1 MSAFGDW
8 CEIVTRQVR
17 FWPDHAE
24 IARELGDHYEDHVR
38 DLERIGYAPQLAR
51 QRALEAMGDPEEVGR
66 GMDAVHQPLLGWL
79 WMVSRWGVWLLLFI
93 AFLVFGSDLYWFSQF
108 TDPAPRDGQ
117 YEADG
122 FFRFEVG
129 GWENEQAVLVFTGTV
144 TLWWSGAATPGAFP
158 MRRYGN
164 ATIPVRTAIRDIPC
178 IGPPWCWP
186 GTTRTPSMLLTVPLK
201 RAWS

>member
-1 MSAFGDW
+1 MSTFWDW
-8 CEIVTRQVR
+8 CKTVTQQVR

-24 IARELGDHYEDHVR
+24 IIKELEAHYEDHVL

-51 QRALEAMGDPEEVGR
+51 QRALEAMGDPKEVGR

-79 WMVSRWGVWLLLFI
+79 WIVSRWGVWMLLFV
-93 AFLVFGSDLYWFSQF
+93 AFLMIGSDDMRWFSQF

-129 GWENEQAVLVFTGTV
+129 GWENEHAVLAFTGTGDTAV
-144 TLWWSGAATPGAFP
+144 ERGGDTWSVPYAAVWKCDYPGEDGDLYSVLDHRGAGQG
-158 MRRYGN
+158 RQE
-164 ATIPVRTAIRDIPC
+164 
-178 IGPPWCWP
+178 
-186 GTTRTPSMLLTVPLK
+186 PL
-201 RAWS
+201 RCC